1 MKVTKVVFNK
11 PAAKIILI
19 MEDGETTYPYTTYR
33 WPTPADVKDD
43 FQLEVAGAK
52 SAGVVTAPI
61 TIYAEALAS
70 PDAVT
75 LYTLEDGWLV

>member
-11 PAAKIILI
+11 PAGLIVLI
-19 MEDGETTYPYTTYR
+19 MEDGVTTYPYTTGF

-43 FQLEVAGAK
+43 FQREVSGEDDAGFV
-52 SAGVVTAPI
+52 SVPI
-61 TIYAEALAS
+61 TKYTEELAS